1 MSAVPR
7 VLMQTSLALP
17 LLFATLI
24 SLIRLQP
31 HDSLPMRS
39 LITPTEGC
47 PAPCWQGIRPN
58 VTSASQAIAI
68 LVAHPWVTDMAVY
81 GQSSTRLE
89 TGAISWDWNGAQPFP
104 AGISEGG
111 VITVTDHI
119 VRSVTLETD
128 ARFGDLWL
136 LLDQPEEG
144 AFAFVG
150 LVLTMP
156 EYLVEYQGSDLTV
169 TTRVTCGD
177 FWTGNTTVTLYPAGS
192 ARQEAFDLSHAREAS
207 CKPSRI
213 FFSS

>member
-1 MSAVPR
+1 MKPEYTFSR
-7 VLMQTSLALP
+7 LVLKPCLALLIGFAALVGLVHLQP
-17 LLFATLI
+17 QDLNPLFALV
-24 SLIRLQP
+24 QP
-31 HDSLPMRS
+31 PENCA
-39 LITPTEGC
+39 T
-47 PAPCWQGIRPN
+47 PCWQGIRPG
-58 VTSASQAIAI
+58 VTTADEAIAV
-68 LVAHPWVTDMAVY
+68 LEAHPWIADMTSVANAVTW
-81 GQSSTRLE
+81 R
-89 TGAISWDWNGAQPFP
+89 WNGAQPFP
-104 AGISEGG
+104 ANRDDGGSLGISGE
-111 VITVTDHI
+111 VVSTI
-119 VRSVTLETD
+119 TLETA
-128 ARFGDLWL
+128 ARLGDLWL